1 MRQLS
6 SLTFLML
13 SEFSEI
19 VKIIFLPANSLW
31 SRPPKKHHSV
41 AFSLCFWIPVNVG
54 FVVVLFLFSHFIS
67 FQPVSHRPYPDAFM
81 SFLSHNPLGRGIL
94 QCPI

>member
-19 VKIIFLPANSLW
+19 VKILFLPANSLW
-31 SRPPKKHHSV
+31 SRPPKKQHSV
-41 AFSLCFWIPVNVG
+41 AFSLCFWILVNVG
-54 FVVVLFLFSHFIS
+54 FVVVLFLLS
-67 FQPVSHRPYPDAFM
+67 FYFTILIQM
-81 SFLSHNPLGRGIL
+81 PLCHS
-94 QCPI
+94 QS